1 LAFFIKRACA
11 VAPGLAQTRRGYC
24 PVSQGSAHIRQ
35 ASLGP
40 ACVAPAFPLAP
51 PVERAVRSHDPRA
64 WAIGRAQPRWR
75 YHPRCARCFAPFT
88 TAGSIRA
95 STLQIV
101 EVRPAQVRKHLHA
114 LARPYPA
121 SVAFRVKSA
130 SEYPQ
135 LPVQGGRK
143 QGRRAQAAPSGLPA
157 RRGRAARSHFEARQ
171 GRPRPRLA
179 RPVVSRAHSVVVA
192 QLIQWPTAFCLSAF
206 CRLCTRCTD
215 RLLQLAQIEAPP
227 HSLHTCVSAV
237 VPHAAN
243 FLGESVLLRAVTAV
257 PIPSRARPSA
267 CVHYAATGRLDGASS
282 GDSS

>member
-88 TAGSIRA
+88 TAGSFRA

>member
-1 LAFFIKRACA
+1 MPAAPTRPRPPLLLRCQTKSRTLLRWTRRACSLLRGVA
-11 VAPGLAQTRRGYC
+11 V
-24 PVSQGSAHIRQ
+24 GSA
-35 ASLGP
+35 AAWGP
-40 ACVAPAFPLAP
+40 ARPPPAP
-51 PVERAVRSHDPRA
+51 PP
-64 WAIGRAQPRWR
+64 P
-75 YHPRCARCFAPFT
+75 
-88 TAGSIRA
+88 
-95 STLQIV
+95 LQ
-101 EVRPAQVRKHLHA
+101 
-114 LARPYPA
+114 
-121 SVAFRVKSA
+121 
-130 SEYPQ
+130 
-135 LPVQGGRK
+135 G
-143 QGRRAQAAPSGLPA
+143 
-157 RRGRAARSHFEARQ
+157 GRAARSHFEARQ

-267 CVHYAATGRLDGASS
+267 CMHYAATGRLDGASS

>member
-1 LAFFIKRACA
+1 
-11 VAPGLAQTRRGYC
+11 
-24 PVSQGSAHIRQ
+24 
-35 ASLGP
+35 
-40 ACVAPAFPLAP
+40 
-51 PVERAVRSHDPRA
+51 VRSHDPRA
-64 WAIGRAQPRWR
+64 WAIGRAQPRWL

-179 RPVVSRAHSVVVA
+179 RPVVSRAHSVGVA

-267 CVHYAATGRLDGASS
+267 CMHYAATGRLDGASS

>member
-1 LAFFIKRACA
+1 MAFFIKRACA

>member
-1 LAFFIKRACA
+1 MRAQLLLASPKRVGAT
-11 VAPGLAQTRRGYC
+11 APCPKDRRISGKLPSAQHVWRRLSLWRRRSSGPCVPMTR
-24 PVSQGSAHIRQ
+24 A
-35 ASLGP
+35 LGP
-40 ACVAPAFPLAP
+40 LA
-51 PVERAVRSHDPRA
+51 VH
-64 WAIGRAQPRWR
+64 RWL

-179 RPVVSRAHSVVVA
+179 RPVVSRAHSVGVA
-192 QLIQWPTAFCLSAF
+192 QLI
-206 CRLCTRCTD
+206 
-215 RLLQLAQIEAPP
+215 
-227 HSLHTCVSAV
+227 
-237 VPHAAN
+237 
-243 FLGESVLLRAVTAV
+243 
-257 PIPSRARPSA
+257 
-267 CVHYAATGRLDGASS
+267 
-282 GDSS
+282 

>member
-64 WAIGRAQPRWR
+64 WAIGRAQMAIPSEVCTLLRTIYNSGVDSSVDAADR
-75 YHPRCARCFAPFT
+75 RSATSSSEEAPARTSTPVPSISSLQGQKCFGVPT
-88 TAGSIRA
+88 TA
-95 STLQIV
+95 
-101 EVRPAQVRKHLHA
+101 
-114 LARPYPA
+114 
-121 SVAFRVKSA
+121 SA
-130 SEYPQ
+130 
-135 LPVQGGRK
+135 GRK
-143 QGRRAQAAPSGLPA
+143 KAGPARSGGAIRPTCPG

-257 PIPSRARPSA
+257 PIPSRARRSA
-267 CVHYAATGRLDGASS
+267 CMHYAATGRLDGASS

>member
-1 LAFFIKRACA
+1 VRAQLLLASPKRVGAT
-11 VAPGLAQTRRGYC
+11 APCPKDRRISGKLPSAQHVWRRLSLWRRRSSGPCVPMTR
-24 PVSQGSAHIRQ
+24 A
-35 ASLGP
+35 LGP
-40 ACVAPAFPLAP
+40 LA
-51 PVERAVRSHDPRA
+51 VH
-64 WAIGRAQPRWR
+64 RWL

-267 CVHYAATGRLDGASS
+267 CMHYAATGRLDGASS